1 MHRRNFIK
9 SGGALALTQIIGM
22 SGLSSL
28 AALANTLPPSKR
40 MPLMFVGHGSPMNAI
55 TNNSFHRKWQEIG
68 KSLPKPKAI
77 LSISAHW
84 TTTGTAVATTVQ
96 PETIHDFGGFPKQ
109 LFEQQYP
116 AQGSPEMALL
126 TQQLLHASHVQ
137 TDAKWGLDHGTW
149 SVLLPMF
156 PLADIPVYQLSIY
169 YDKAPEYHYELGSQ
183 LATLRDKGV
192 LIMGSGNLVHNLYK
206 VDWNNT
212 GATYDWA
219 NEFDTKFK
227 EWIEKGDHKSA
238 MDYKRILGSTA
249 DMAHPTNDHL
259 LPLYYIL
266 GAQQKNEEIHF
277 FNDSFDMGSISMR
290 SFLVTA

>member
-1 MHRRNFIK
+1 MERRNFIK
-9 SGGALALTQIIGM
+9 TGGALALTQMINM

-28 AALANTLPPSKR
+28 AALAGSLPKSAR
-40 MPLMFVGHGSPMNAI
+40 MPLMFVGHGNPMNAI
-55 TNNSFHRKWQEIG
+55 TDNSFHRKWQEIG
-68 KSLPKPKAI
+68 KSLAKPKAI

-84 TTTGTAVATTVQ
+84 TSTGTSVATTAH

-116 AQGSPEMALL
+116 APGSPEMANFTLELL
-126 TQQLLHASHVQ
+126 QASHAQ
-137 TDAKWGLDHGTW
+137 ADTHWGLDHGTW

-169 YDKAPEYHYELGSQ
+169 YDKAPEYHYQIGQQ
-183 LATLRDKGV
+183 LASLRDKGV
-192 LIMGSGNLVHNLYK
+192 LILGSGNLVHNLYK

-212 GATYDWA
+212 GEKYDWA
-219 NEFDTKFK
+219 LEFDNTFK
-227 EWIEKGDHKSA
+227 HWIEKGDHKSA
-238 MDYKRILGSTA
+238 MDYKKILGSTA

-266 GAQQKNEEIHF
+266 GLQQKGESIQF
-277 FNDSFDMGSISMR
+277 FNDAFDMGSISMR
-290 SFLVTA
+290 SFIVGN